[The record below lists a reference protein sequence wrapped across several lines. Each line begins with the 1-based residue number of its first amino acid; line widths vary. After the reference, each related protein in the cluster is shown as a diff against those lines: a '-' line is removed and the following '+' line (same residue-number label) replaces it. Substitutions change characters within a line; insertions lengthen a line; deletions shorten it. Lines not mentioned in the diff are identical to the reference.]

1 MTTQIAY
8 LEAAADALVAH
19 LQAALDAAKGSG
31 KVTVLRG
38 WPDLA
43 TPANSTSTER
53 ARVAVTAGR
62 PEVFPVASRKVSQAT
77 IAATDDAPESL
88 EVRYATAQWTCP
100 IQIDAFALSRAG
112 RDEIARLID
121 EALHPSVPSDSALT
135 LDCAAY
141 HDVQARIVVDTEE
154 ASDNGVAALSGR
166 WRQRIECTAR
176 GIKVA
181 CRVYAKATEIDL
193 TIAGET
199 TVLEPAP

>member
-1 MTTQIAY
+1 MTTQVDY
-8 LEAAADALVAH
+8 LDAAADALVAH
-19 LQAALDAAKGSG
+19 LQAALDTAKGAG
-31 KVTVLRG
+31 VVTVLRG

-43 TPANSTSTER
+43 TPINSAAGER

-62 PEVFPVASRKVSQAT
+62 PEVFPVAAYKVSQAT
-77 IAATDDAPESL
+77 IDATDDAPESW
-88 EVRYATAQWTCP
+88 EVRYATARWTCP
-100 IQIDAFALSRAG
+100 IQIDAFALNRAG
-112 RDEIARLID
+112 RDEVSRLVD

-135 LDCAAY
+135 LECAAY
-141 HDVQARIVVDTEE
+141 HGVQVRIVVDSEE

-166 WRQRIECTAR
+166 WRQRIECAAR

>member
-19 LQAALDAAKGSG
+19 LQNALDTAVGAGV
-31 KVTVLRG
+31 VTVLRG
-38 WPDLA
+38 WPNLA
-43 TPANSTSTER
+43 TPIGSATTER

-62 PEVFPVASRKVSQAT
+62 PEVFPVAAYKVSQAT
-77 IAATDDAPESL
+77 IAATDDAPESW
-88 EVRYATAQWTCP
+88 EVRFATARWTCP
-100 IQIDAFALSRAG
+100 LQIDAFALDRDG
-112 RDEIARLID
+112 RDELARVID
-121 EALHPSVPSDSALT
+121 EALHPLVPSDSALT
-135 LDCAAY
+135 LTCAAY
-141 HDVQARIVVDTEE
+141 HDVQARIVVDSEDGT
-154 ASDNGVAALSGR
+154 DNGVAALSGR